1 MEQRRANHGPRFC
14 LFLEKLVTPATIGP
28 NAYLLDSVK
37 KIVLKYATVKKSVD
51 ELGISAPNDKE
62 FIVELKTGPTF
73 LLSSRFD
80 CLVSATKSKK
90 FVEAQGKDYALDSEH
105 LLYSGPFTLA
115 NWDAT
120 SDTWTL
126 KKIQNTMMRIK

>member
-37 KIVLKYATVKKSVD
+37 NSFEIRNGEKSVD

-62 FIVELKTGPTF
+62 FIVELKQAQPSF
-73 LLSSRFD
+73 LAV
-80 CLVSATKSKK
+80 VSIAWLAPQNQK

-105 LLYSGPFTLA
+105 LLYSGPFTQP
-115 NWDAT
+115 
-120 SDTWTL
+120 
-126 KKIQNTMMRIK
+126 IGMRLQILGH

>member
-37 KIVLKYATVKKSVD
+37 NSFEIRNGEKSVD

-62 FIVELKTGPTF
+62 FIVELKQAQPSF
-73 LLSSRFD
+73 LAVVSIAWLAPQNQNLSKRKAKITPWIVNIYFI
-80 CLVSATKSKK
+80 A
-90 FVEAQGKDYALDSEH
+90 GH
-105 LLYSGPFTLA
+105 L
-115 NWDAT
+115 
-120 SDTWTL
+120 
-126 KKIQNTMMRIK
+126 R

>member
-1 MEQRRANHGPRFC
+1 M
-14 LFLEKLVTPATIGP
+14 
-28 NAYLLDSVK
+28 
-37 KIVLKYATVKKSVD
+37 KKSVD

-62 FIVELKTGPTF
+62 FIVELKQAQPSF
-73 LLSSRFD
+73 LAV
-80 CLVSATKSKK
+80 VSIAWLAPQNQK

-105 LLYSGPFTLA
+105 LLYSGPFTPA

-126 KKIQNTMMRIK
+126 KNPEYYDADQVKLEKLRLAQSKKIILGLTYISSE